1 MIKENVQMLQKACN
15 KLEGYEAILRAELE
29 MNKISKENKKYY
41 GVYNALGV
49 IEDNIYLI
57 RTILTKEFGEYIE
70 DFDQYMNK
78 PE

>member
-1 MIKENVQMLQKACN
+1 MIKENVQTLQKACN

-57 RTILTKEFGEYIE
+57 RAILTKEFGEYIE
-70 DFDQYMNK
+70 DFDQYMNTPK
-78 PE
+78 

>member
-57 RTILTKEFGEYIE
+57 RAILTKEFGEYIE
-70 DFDQYMNK
+70 DFDQYMNTPK
-78 PE
+78 